1 MSIFTDFCMVKEA
14 SAWNKEPLKKTL
26 PTII

>member
-1 MSIFTDFCMVKEA
+1 MGIFTDFCTVKEV
-14 SAWNKEPLKKTL
+14 SVWNKEPLKKTL